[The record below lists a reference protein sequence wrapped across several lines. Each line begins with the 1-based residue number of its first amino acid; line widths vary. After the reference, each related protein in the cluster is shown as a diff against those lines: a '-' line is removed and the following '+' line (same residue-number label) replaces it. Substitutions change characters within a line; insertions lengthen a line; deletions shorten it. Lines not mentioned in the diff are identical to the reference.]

1 MDEFLFLNGY
11 ALFLKKDFDA
21 AREVLDRVAHEN
33 FVLQNGQ
40 RGKSPNRFLALFL
53 EGQCEHA
60 RGNVPGAV
68 ALYSRVAEHFREAK
82 DALSFF
88 EDKMLKLPE
97 VTLLSPDEEAGIK
110 LKTRNLSRI
119 DLLVYHVDLMRLFL
133 VRRSLADMDT
143 VQLLGIP
150 PMESFKVDLKNPSPY
165 IDHEQEVP
173 LKLEK
178 NGAYLLLAQAG
189 NLKNAGLLLKSD
201 LKLKVQQLPKQN
213 RVRLN
218 VKRKGLPI
226 PGARI
231 KIVRAE
237 SDEVL
242 SGKTDLRGV
251 FVGEGLQGGMSALV
265 ESKGQYAFYQSP
277 IFSHPPYCPAGVG
290 PKPKREDL
298 LRNNR
303 LELRKLQER
312 GGKSLDRLFRNQQQG
327 VELGRTK

>member
-1 MDEFLFLNGY
+1 MSISCAFFLCDDPLLTWTLFSFLGFRPWR
-11 ALFLKKDFDA
+11 A
-21 AREVLDRVAHEN
+21 
-33 FVLQNGQ
+33 
-40 RGKSPNRFLALFL
+40 
-53 EGQCEHA
+53 
-60 RGNVPGAV
+60 
-68 ALYSRVAEHFREAK
+68 SRWTSR
-82 DALSFF
+82 
-88 EDKMLKLPE
+88 
-97 VTLLSPDEEAGIK
+97 TL
-110 LKTRNLSRI
+110 
-119 DLLVYHVDLMRLFL
+119 
-133 VRRSLADMDT
+133 
-143 VQLLGIP
+143 
-150 PMESFKVDLKNPSPY
+150 SPY

-189 NLKNAGLLLKSD
+189 NLKSAGLLLKSD

-277 IFSHPPYCPAGVG
+277 IFSHPPYGPAGVG